1 MDKKERLDAW
11 LDALQSK
18 QEKLDRELRETEKR
32 AAALFGNIGFDAAQ
46 LGAAKK
52 QIKNNP
58 NLNKHFQELEK
69 AADADGRSRA
79 DTARRELDDLKK
91 AEKSPGAS
99 SGHSGR
105 GRPGAVRI

>member
-1 MDKKERLDAW
+1 MKNLDAW

-18 QEKLDRELRETEKR
+18 QEKLDRELQETEKR
-32 AAALFGNIGFDAAQ
+32 AAALSGNIGFDAAQ
-46 LGAAKK
+46 LGATKK
-52 QIKNNP
+52 QIKSNP

-79 DTARRELDDLKK
+79 AAAGHELDALRGDK
-91 AEKSPGAS
+91 KSPV
-99 SGHSGR
+99 SGGR